1 MMKKLKKFEVIL
13 DDGSNV
19 LRIHTVGESAKSVS
33 KTLEG
38 NGEIVRIKEVPD
50 ILPSAAIVRDTL
62 KNSGYGDAECDIVYR
77 LLYQYLDG
85 TSES

>member
-1 MMKKLKKFEVIL
+1 MKKLKKFEVIL
-13 DDGSNV
+13 DDGDV
-19 LRIHTVGESAKSVS
+19 FKIYTVGESAKSVS
-33 KTLEG
+33 KALEG

-62 KNSGYGDAECDIVYR
+62 NNSGYGKAECDIVYR

-85 TSES
+85 TSED